1 MVPGSQLRAGLME
14 SVKAGIIRDR
24 ALVRY
29 MEEHAREVELQR
41 VQEKLVRV
49 LGLKL

>member
-1 MVPGSQLRAGLME
+1 MLKEALN
-14 SVKAGIIRDR
+14 DR
-24 ALVRY
+24 TK
-29 MEEHAREVELQR
+29 EEHARELELQR